1 MNSILVPKANPPITI
16 VTRLTTHIT
25 DISLSLA
32 NINRRKSN
40 SLLMSSTT
48 IVADTNTFE
57 LVSGLEV
64 HVQLNTNSKIFSS
77 DSAAFGAAANAHIS
91 TVSLGLPGALPKLNK
106 EVIEKA
112 MRIGLALN
120 CEINQYNF
128 FDRKNY
134 FYADLPKGY
143 QITQDNS
150 PICKNGFIKVTLAN
164 GEEKRI
170 GINRIHLEED
180 AGKSMHDQDENYSFV
195 DLNRAGVPL
204 IEIVTEPD
212 IRSAEE
218 ASALLTEIRQLVRF
232 LNVSDGNMEEGSLRC
247 DANISVRKVGET
259 QFGTRCEV
267 KNINS
272 MRNVRRAM
280 DFEFGRQVEVITAGG
295 EIIQST
301 LNFDAEKGTTS
312 PMRSKEEANDY
323 RYFPDPD
330 LPPVVI
336 SDEWLERVKSGMPL
350 LPKEIVKNLMTEATI
365 NAAEATILAD
375 DKDLY
380 QYYIDAQPEVN
391 NKKSLVNWLLG
402 SVRAILSEKQI
413 GIAAYTLLPVQLA
426 QTINLVDEKKISQ
439 QSALQELLPALAK
452 DQNANPVELARQLNL
467 LIVEDNDA
475 TAALIDEVLAKY
487 QPQVAAYKNG
497 KKGLLGLF
505 VGDVMKLA
513 KGKADAKKVNE
524 LILEKLKA

>member
-1 MNSILVPKANPPITI
+1 
-16 VTRLTTHIT
+16 
-25 DISLSLA
+25 
-32 NINRRKSN
+32 
-40 SLLMSSTT
+40 MSTTT
-48 IVADTNTFE
+48 IVKQASDFE
-57 LVSGLEV
+57 LVSGLEI
-64 HVQLNTNSKIFSS
+64 HVQLNTQSKIFCA
-77 DSAAFGAAANAHIS
+77 DSAAFGAEANEHIS
-91 TVSLGLPGALPKLNK
+91 AVSLGLPGALPKLNK
-106 EVIEKA
+106 EVVEKA

-120 CEINQYNF
+120 CEINPYNF

-150 PICKNGFIKVTLAN
+150 PICKNGYLNVQLAN
-164 GEEKRI
+164 GTEKRI

-247 DANISVRKVGET
+247 DANISIRERGT
-259 QFGTRCEV
+259 TAFGTRCEV
-267 KNINS
+267 KNLNS
-272 MRNVRRAM
+272 IRNVRRAI
-280 DFEFGRQVEVITAGG
+280 DFEFGRQVEVVSAGG
-295 EIIQST
+295 KIIQST
-301 LNFDAEKGTTS
+301 LNFDADKGTTS

-336 SDEWLERVKSGMPL
+336 SDEWLNRVKEAMPT
-350 LPKEIVKNLMTEATI
+350 LPKELAKQLVAELGINFSEA
-365 NAAEATILAD
+365 AVLAD
-375 DKDLY
+375 DRELY
-380 QYYIDAQPEVN
+380 QYYNEAKKEIKQP
-391 NKKSLVNWLLG
+391 KSLVNWLLG
-402 SVRAILSEKQI
+402 SIRAILNEKQI
-413 GIAAYTLLPVQLA
+413 DIANYAVKPIQLA

-439 QSALQELLPALAK
+439 QNAIQQLLPALETKESASAE
-452 DQNANPVELARQLNL
+452 QLAQQLNL
-467 LIVEDNDA
+467 LIVEDADA
-475 TAALIDEVLAKY
+475 VSALVDEVLAQY
-487 QPQVAAYKNG
+487 QAQVAAYKKG
-497 KKGLLGLF
+497 KKGVLGLF
-505 VGDVMKLA
+505 VGEVMKLA

-524 LILEKLKA
+524 LILEKLK